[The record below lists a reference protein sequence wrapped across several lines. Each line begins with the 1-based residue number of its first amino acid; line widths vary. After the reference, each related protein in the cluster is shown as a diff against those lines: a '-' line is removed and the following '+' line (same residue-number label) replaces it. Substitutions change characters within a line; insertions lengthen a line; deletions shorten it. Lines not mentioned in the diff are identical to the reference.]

1 MSNKNQPPNDLAK
14 CLYYYTRDF
23 MSLLHF
29 EIEIALSK
37 SFSKLPLYTTFLLF
51 LKWVRIIIFQI
62 NTDFLILQL
71 FIQDTLHLSFISKK
85 SLYSPSHKFLETST
99 FFITF
104 WLVFTVEMVYNISNK
119 YWLPSNILKHWYFY
133 TKTLYHSII
142 WEKNWHSPSQTF
154 FEISAFYHIFFI
166 FNSE

>member
-1 MSNKNQPPNDLAK
+1 MFALSIAESFRNIFFFTTFLLVFKVDKVCNMSNKNQPPNDLAK

-119 YWLPSNILKHWYFY
+119 Y
-133 TKTLYHSII
+133 
-142 WEKNWHSPSQTF
+142 
-154 FEISAFYHIFFI
+154 
-166 FNSE
+166 